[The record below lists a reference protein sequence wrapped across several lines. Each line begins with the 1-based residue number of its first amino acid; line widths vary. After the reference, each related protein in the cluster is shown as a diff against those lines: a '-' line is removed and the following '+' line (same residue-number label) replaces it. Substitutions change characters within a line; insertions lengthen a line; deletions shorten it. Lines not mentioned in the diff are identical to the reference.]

1 MKIRPKSLVLGYSIH
16 QGDVMDL
23 SFQRRLAASV
33 LKCGENRVW
42 FDPTALEDIAT
53 AATKDDIRELIERGV
68 VKRKPV
74 KGICRA
80 RIRKNRIQKKKGR
93 RRGHGSRK
101 GAKGARMPRK
111 RQWIIRIRALRKSL
125 REMRDEGVIDRRI
138 YRILYRKAKGG
149 EFRSVAHLKAYIEQ
163 LKR

>member
-1 MKIRPKSLVLGYSIH
+1 
-16 QGDVMDL
+16 MDL

-53 AATKDDIRELIERGV
+53 AATKDDIRELIEQGV
-68 VKRKPV
+68 VKRRPV
-74 KGICRA
+74 KGVCRA

-93 RRGHGSRK
+93 RRGHGSRR

-111 RQWIIRIRALRKSL
+111 RHWIIRIRALRKSL
-125 REMRDEGVIDRRI
+125 REMRDNGVIDRRT

-149 EFRSVAHLKAYIEQ
+149 EFRSVSHLKAYIEQ